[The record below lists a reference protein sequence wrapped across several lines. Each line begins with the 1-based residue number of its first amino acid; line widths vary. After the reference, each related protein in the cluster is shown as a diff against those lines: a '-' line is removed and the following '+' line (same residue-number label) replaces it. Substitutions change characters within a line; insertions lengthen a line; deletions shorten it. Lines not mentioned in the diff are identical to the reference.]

1 MKCCGF
7 DLDKNLG
14 TYEDKPCCQICK
26 WYDPIGDECL
36 IEMEYSND

>member
-26 WYDPIGDECL
+26 LYDSIGDKCL
-36 IEMEYSND
+36 IEMEDSND

>member
-26 WYDPIGDECL
+26 WYDSIGDKCL
-36 IEMEYSND
+36 IGMEDSND